1 MAISE
6 STPQAPEQSWGA
18 DLKQYASQKSS
29 LPWDSKAVPPVSYVT
44 THEMSRKARE
54 VDIILMQHRDATAEA
69 AAALREQAKLQH
81 ALQTGR
87 ERAKRTQQRYDI
99 VSHAS
104 RVEPGS
110 TTKQEQLLLTK
121 QQKRAPDTRT
131 PYNIINNSDR
141 AIHNGKP
148 QPTSAAIPDSK
159 SKQQKNKTIPA
170 NCKQREFNVLSN
182 RFSADHE
189 SRVLQEAADTQQ
201 FIKGVYERTHNY
213 NPVAVRYYDDA
224 KEQQYQQAREKQA
237 AFHGQAQQ
245 AKLPASVKN
254 GDGRQYDIISKA
266 AKPTTKT
273 SADADTSSKASSMS
287 KRTAGRQLAQKSIEE
302 RQAREAV
309 AADRRAL
316 LRSSYTR
323 YAADVSKGYNPITN
337 EDYHGCKARAAPRGR
352 NSEPAA
358 PWEVLHDTQKAV
370 DYANNKQ
377 SNSSSTQAGAGKSS
391 SVTDSSNEQS
401 VVSTGHAAVP
411 ELRLT
416 QASVNAL

>member
-1 MAISE
+1 
-6 STPQAPEQSWGA
+6 
-18 DLKQYASQKSS
+18 
-29 LPWDSKAVPPVSYVT
+29 
-44 THEMSRKARE
+44 MSRKARE
-54 VDIILMQHRDATAEA
+54 VDIILMQHRDAAAEA

-99 VSHAS
+99 VNHAS

-141 AIHNGKP
+141 KIHNGKA
-148 QPTSAAIPDSK
+148 QPTSAAATEGKSQQQQK
-159 SKQQKNKTIPA
+159 SKPIPA
-170 NCKQREFNVLSN
+170 NRMQREFNVLSN
-182 RFSADHE
+182 RFSTDHE
-189 SRVLQEAADTQQ
+189 VRVQQEAADTQQ

-224 KEQQYQQAREKQA
+224 KEQQYQQVRDKQA
-237 AFHGQAQQ
+237 AVHGQAQQ

-254 GDGRQYDIISKA
+254 DDGRQYDIISKA
-266 AKPTTKT
+266 AKSSTKT
-273 SADADTSSKASSMS
+273 TADAATSSAASSVS
-287 KRTAGRQLAQKSIEE
+287 KRAAGRQLAQKSIEE

-309 AADRRAL
+309 AVDKRAL

-337 EDYHGCKARAAPRGR
+337 EDYHGCKARVAPRGR
-352 NSEPAA
+352 KTEPAA
-358 PWEVLHDTQKAV
+358 PWEVLHDTKKTG
-370 DYANNKQ
+370 DRTTMNKH
-377 SNSSSTQAGAGKSS
+377 SSSSDGVSKPS
-391 SVTDSSNEQS
+391 SVADSSNDQS

-411 ELRLT
+411 KLRLL
-416 QASVNAL
+416 QAITAELQALSENLAEHVALKTGTKVQDSYDAIAVKF